1 MKVFNTAV
9 IVGLSLS
16 STFSHATLVNVD
28 NCFGT
33 AANGPTVTCEIT
45 DSPASSITENPSNNE
60 LIAWDN
66 VKKHALTE
74 SLKVDNTFSPSFSD

>member
-16 STFSHATLVNVD
+16 SIFSHATLVSID
-28 NCFGT
+28 NCIGT
-33 AANGPTVTCEIT
+33 TANGQTVTCEIT
-45 DSPASSITENPSNNE
+45 DSPASSITENPNNNE
-60 LIAWDN
+60 LIAWDH

-74 SLKVDNTFSPSFSD
+74 NLKVDNTFSPSFSD